1 MDPADESAGLR
12 RRLRIFPPTYVG
24 GYGSI
29 RRLTLAGQR
38 AEAEQSGELT
48 CELTLALT
56 QKGRRR
62 KAVWCLNRG

>member
-1 MDPADESAGLR
+1 MNPPA
-12 RRLRIFPPTYVG
+12 YVG